1 MHRQAPGPE
10 EAGLEREAF
19 TFFSRVGIMPEDC
32 LDIRCL
38 PHAESGGLEKLEV
51 RVDRWGVLIFHTY
64 FLFLQNKDELVPKMR
79 HKLK

>member
-1 MHRQAPGPE
+1 
-10 EAGLEREAF
+10 
-19 TFFSRVGIMPEDC
+19 MPEDC